1 MAGRKWEKEKAERA
15 VENRGKVRSIVLT
28 GLFAATA
35 VLLSGVHF
43 PVGPIKA
50 FPFQHMVNIVAGVLI
65 GPWYAALSALIA
77 AMIRNAMGTGT
88 IFAFNPLTPY
98 ITRKIVSEY

>member
-1 MAGRKWEKEKAERA
+1 L
-15 VENRGKVRSIVLT
+15 ENRGRVRSIVLT

-35 VLLSGVHF
+35 VLLSGIHF

-50 FPFQHMVNIVAGVLI
+50 FPFQHMVNILAGVLI

-77 AMIRNAMGTGT
+77 AIIRNAMGTGK
-88 IFAFNPLTPY
+88 FLPFHGGFRGAFWWDWC
-98 ITRKIVSEY
+98 IVGLSGIGPRG